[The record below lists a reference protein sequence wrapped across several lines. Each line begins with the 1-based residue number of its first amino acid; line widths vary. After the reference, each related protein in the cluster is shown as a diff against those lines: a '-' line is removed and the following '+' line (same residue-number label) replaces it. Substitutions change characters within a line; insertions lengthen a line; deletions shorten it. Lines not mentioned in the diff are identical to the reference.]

1 MRQCRR
7 SALSVERWRSWTAAP
22 YAHFVSKIAP
32 PAISFPV
39 AAGLF
44 SGKKTFL
51 ERLFSWKGV
60 SAKRHF
66 PEARFHGDHFL
77 SRPFLQGSFP
87 ERPSTELVSPKESFP
102 ERPAPG
108 REPGPEPEPEPEP
121 LLAEPPFAE
130 NSDPDRFSPTGSD
143 LLYQAGR

>member
-7 SALSVERWRSWTAAP
+7 SALSGERWQSWTAAP
-22 YAHFVSKIAP
+22 YAHLVSKIAP

-51 ERLFSWKGV
+51 ERLFSWKGG
-60 SAKRHF
+60 SAKPHF

-77 SRPFLQGSFP
+77 SRHLLEGYFP
-87 ERPSTELVSPKESFP
+87 ERPLTGLEPPKESFP
-102 ERPAPG
+102 EQPAPV
-108 REPGPEPEPEPEP
+108 REPEPER

-130 NSDPDRFSPTGSD
+130 NSAPDRSSPTGSD

>member
-7 SALSVERWRSWTAAP
+7 SALSRERWRSWTATPYAP
-22 YAHFVSKIAP
+22 YAHFVSP
-32 PAISFPV
+32 PAFSFPV

-51 ERLFSWKGV
+51 ERLFSGKGV

-77 SRPFLQGSFP
+77 SRPFPEGYFP
-87 ERPSTELVSPKESFP
+87 VRPSTGLESPEESFP

-108 REPGPEPEPEPEP
+108 PEPEPEP

-130 NSDPDRFSPTGSD
+130 NSAPDRF
-143 LLYQAGR
+143 

>member
-7 SALSVERWRSWTAAP
+7 SALSGERWQSWTAAP

-51 ERLFSWKGV
+51 ERLFSGKGV
-60 SAKRHF
+60 SAKPHF

-77 SRPFLQGSFP
+77 SRPFLEGYFP
-87 ERPSTELVSPKESFP
+87 ERLSTGLESPKESFP
-102 ERPAPG
+102 EQ
-108 REPGPEPEPEPEP
+108 PEPEPEPER

-130 NSDPDRFSPTGSD
+130 NPAPDRFSPTGSD